1 MFAYWATN
9 LLYTNNHLLFM
20 VTYDNFILNN
30 GLRFYILHDPTTPM
44 AAVNILYDVGARDEN
59 PNRTGFA
66 HLFEHLMF
74 GGSVNIPKYDE
85 PLQRAGGEN
94 NAFTNSDITNYYLT
108 LPKDNLETAFW
119 LESDR
124 MLNLAFSEKSLEVQ
138 RQVVTEE
145 FRQNYLNQPYGDVWL
160 LLKPLAYKVH
170 PYQWNTIGK
179 EISHIEQ
186 AHLQDVKD
194 FYKRFYNP
202 NNAIVVVAGDLKT
215 SEVERLAKKWFGP
228 IEAGENYER
237 KLPEEPKQTQAR
249 RMEVKR
255 DVPQT
260 AIYKA
265 YHMCGRTDKHFY
277 ASDLI
282 SDLLG
287 SGQSSR
293 LFKTLVRQKQLFSEI
308 NAFVT
313 GDIDPGLLI
322 ITGKINEK
330 VTISEAEGALETE
343 IEKMKHKA
351 PTANELRK
359 VKNRVISAN
368 SFGSLSA
375 LNIAMNLAYY
385 AHIEMPRLI
394 NTITQEY
401 EKIRPEHVLQN
412 ATEVLNPANCS
423 TLIYESQKSDL

>member
-1 MFAYWATN
+1 
-9 LLYTNNHLLFM
+9 M
-20 VTYDNFILNN
+20 VSYDHFTLNN
-30 GLRFYILHDPTTPM
+30 GLRFFVLHDPTTPM
-44 AAVNILYDVGARDEN
+44 AAMNILYNVGARDED

-74 GGSVNIPKYDE
+74 GGSINIPKYDE

-124 MLNLAFSEKSLEVQ
+124 MLSLAFSEKSLEVQ

-179 EISHIEQ
+179 EISHIEN
-186 AHLQDVKD
+186 ARLEDVKD
-194 FYKRFYNP
+194 FYLRFYNP
-202 NNAIVVVAGDLKT
+202 NNALIVIAGDVKT
-215 SEVERLAKKWFGP
+215 NEVERLAKKWFEP
-228 IEAGENYER
+228 IASGKPYER
-237 KLPEEPKQTQAR
+237 FLHTEPKQENAR
-249 RMEVKR
+249 RLEVKR

-260 AIYKA
+260 ALYKA
-265 YHMCGRTDKHFY
+265 YHMCARADDKFY
-277 ASDLI
+277 ASDLL

-293 LFKTLVRQKQLFSEI
+293 LFKTLVRQKQYFSEI
-308 NAFVT
+308 NAFIT

-322 ITGKINEK
+322 VTGKINKDVSVAEVEK
-330 VTISEAEGALETE
+330 ALENE
-343 IEKMKHKA
+343 IQKLIQKP
-351 PTANELRK
+351 PTSAELRK
-359 VKNRVISAN
+359 VKNRVISSNIFWA
-368 SFGSLSA
+368 LSA
-375 LNIAMNLAYY
+375 LNKAMNLAYY
-385 AHIEMPRLI
+385 AHIGMPELI
-394 NTITQEY
+394 NTVTNHY
-401 EKIRPEHVLQN
+401 EKVKPTQIQQRAQEI
-412 ATEVLNPANCS
+412 LNPANCS
-423 TLIYESQKSDL
+423 TLVYESNNQVL

>member
-1 MFAYWATN
+1 
-9 LLYTNNHLLFM
+9 M
-20 VTYDNFILNN
+20 VSYDSFTLNN
-30 GLRFYILHDPTTPM
+30 GLRFFVIHDKATPM
-44 AAVNILYDVGARDEN
+44 AAVNILYDVGARDEDADQ
-59 PNRTGFA
+59 TGFA

-74 GGSVNIPKYDE
+74 GGSINIPKYDE

-108 LPKDNLETAFW
+108 LPIENLETAFW

-124 MLNLAFSEKSLEVQ
+124 MLNLAFSEKSLQVQ
-138 RQVVTEE
+138 RQMVTEE

-160 LLKPLAYKVH
+160 LLKPIVYKVH

-179 EISHIEQ
+179 EISHIEK
-186 AHLQDVKD
+186 AHLSDVKQ

-202 NNAIVVVAGDLKT
+202 NNAIVVVAGD
-215 SEVERLAKKWFGP
+215 VETKKVEKLAQKWFGS
-228 IEAGENYER
+228 IEGGEKNLR
-237 KLPEEPKQTQAR
+237 MLPKEPKQTKAR
-249 RMEVKR
+249 RLEVQR

-265 YHMCGRTDKHFY
+265 YHMCGRKDEDFY

-293 LFKTLVRQKQLFSEI
+293 LFKSLVRQKQYFTEI

-322 ITGKINEK
+322 ITGKVHKEVAI
-330 VTISEAEGALETE
+330 TQAEAALVIE
-343 IEKMKHKA
+343 IEKLRQKA
-351 PTANELRK
+351 PAVKELRK

-368 SFGSLSA
+368 TFGSISA
-375 LNIAMNLAYY
+375 LNKAMNLAYF
-385 AHIEMPRLI
+385 AHIGMPELI
-394 NTITQEY
+394 NTITEKY
-401 EKIRPEHVLQN
+401 EQVKADDVLRN
-412 ATEVLNPANCS
+412 AKEILNPDNCS
-423 TLIYESQKSDL
+423 TLVYESQPSSL

>member
-1 MFAYWATN
+1 
-9 LLYTNNHLLFM
+9 M
-20 VTYDNFILNN
+20 VSYDSFTLNN
-30 GLRFYILHDPTTPM
+30 GLRFFVIHDKATPM
-44 AAVNILYDVGARDEN
+44 AAVNILYDVGARDEDADQ
-59 PNRTGFA
+59 TGFA

-74 GGSVNIPKYDE
+74 GGSINIPKYDE

-108 LPKDNLETAFW
+108 LPKENLETAFW

-124 MLNLAFSEKSLEVQ
+124 MLNLAFSEKSLQVQ

-160 LLKPLAYKVH
+160 LLKPLVYKVH

-179 EISHIEQ
+179 EISHIEK
-186 AHLQDVKD
+186 ARLSDVKQ

-202 NNAIVVVAGDLKT
+202 NNAIVVVAGD
-215 SEVERLAKKWFGP
+215 VETKKVEKLAQKWFGS
-228 IEAGENYER
+228 IEAGEKNLR
-237 KLPEEPKQTQAR
+237 MLPKEPKQTKAR
-249 RMEVKR
+249 RLEVQR

-265 YHMCGRTDKHFY
+265 YHMCGRKDEDFY

-293 LFKTLVRQKQLFSEI
+293 LFKSLVRQKQYFTEI

-322 ITGKINEK
+322 ITGKVHKEVAI
-330 VTISEAEGALETE
+330 TQAEAALVIE
-343 IEKMKHKA
+343 IEKLRQKA
-351 PTANELRK
+351 PAVKELRK

-368 SFGSLSA
+368 TFGSISA
-375 LNIAMNLAYY
+375 LNKAMNLAYF
-385 AHIEMPRLI
+385 AHIGMPELI
-394 NTITQEY
+394 NTVTEKY
-401 EKIRPEHVLQN
+401 EQVKADDVLRN
-412 ATEVLNPANCS
+412 AKEILNPDNCS
-423 TLIYESQKSDL
+423 TLVYESQPSSL

>member
-1 MFAYWATN
+1 
-9 LLYTNNHLLFM
+9 M
-20 VTYDNFILNN
+20 VSYDHFTLNN
-30 GLRFYILHDPTTPM
+30 GLHFYVLRDPTTPM
-44 AAVNILYDVGARDEN
+44 AAMNILYNVGARDED

-124 MLNLAFSEKSLEVQ
+124 MLSLAFSEKSLEVQ

-145 FRQNYLNQPYGDVWL
+145 FRQNYLNQPYGDAWL

-179 EISHIEQ
+179 EISHIEN
-186 AHLQDVKD
+186 ARLEDVKD
-194 FYKRFYNP
+194 FYFRFYNP
-202 NNAIVVVAGDLKT
+202 NNALIVIAGDLKT
-215 SEVERLAKKWFGP
+215 SEVERLAKKWFEP
-228 IEAGENYER
+228 IASGKPYER
-237 KLPEEPKQTQAR
+237 ILPAEPKQKNAQR
-249 RMEVKR
+249 LEVKR
-255 DVPQT
+255 NVPQT
-260 AIYKA
+260 ALYKA
-265 YHMCGRTDKHFY
+265 YHMCARADEKFY
-277 ASDLI
+277 ASDLL

-293 LFKTLVRQKQLFSEI
+293 LFKTLVRQKQYFSEI
-308 NAFVT
+308 NAFIT

-322 ITGKINEK
+322 ITGKINK
-330 VTISEAEGALETE
+330 DVSVAEAEKALEKE
-343 IEKMKHKA
+343 IQKLIQKP
-351 PTANELRK
+351 PTSAELRK

-368 SFGSLSA
+368 TFGALSA
-375 LNIAMNLAYY
+375 LNKAMNLAYY
-385 AHIEMPRLI
+385 AHIGMPKLI
-394 NTITQEY
+394 NKLTDHY
-401 EKIRPEHVLQN
+401 EKVKPIQIQQRAE
-412 ATEVLNPANCS
+412 EILNPANCS
-423 TLIYESQKSDL
+423 TLVYESNNQVL